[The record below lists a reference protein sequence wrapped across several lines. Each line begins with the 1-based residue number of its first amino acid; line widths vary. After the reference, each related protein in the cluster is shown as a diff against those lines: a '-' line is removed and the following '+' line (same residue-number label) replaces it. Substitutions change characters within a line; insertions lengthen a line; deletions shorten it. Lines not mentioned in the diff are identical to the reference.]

1 MAAGE
6 RLDRAWL
13 PAAGGP
19 VLRGSRAQA
28 EGLAGGLVERGSWLV
43 ADLVPPSTAVDLQ
56 APLDDMTG
64 LPLIM
69 CPTCKDVW
77 VFTGTTTKSQYNI
90 GKRFFKCPRQGY
102 GNGRCSSYWF
112 EEEYVVYLEDHGY
125 LLPASST
132 IAAASTTEVP
142 KLVGKIDSLE
152 QNLNEVK
159 EMVGKNREGLGSCIC
174 LVCGCVNV
182 TIFVVLA
189 IGLVVAVLK

>member
-1 MAAGE
+1 M
-6 RLDRAWL
+6 
-13 PAAGGP
+13 
-19 VLRGSRAQA
+19 SQA
-28 EGLAGGLVERGSWLV
+28 SS
-43 ADLVPPSTAVDLQ
+43 STARTRRSSADRVALQPGPLAVVAAVPLPTTVDLQ

-69 CPTCKDVW
+69 CPTCKDVR
-77 VFTGTTTKSQYNI
+77 VFAAITTKSQYNI

-102 GNGRCSSYWF
+102 GNGRCSRYWF
-112 EEEYVVYLEDHGY
+112 EEEYMVYLEDH
-125 LLPASST
+125 
-132 IAAASTTEVP
+132 EVP
-142 KLVGKIDSLE
+142 ELVGKIDRLE

-159 EMVGKNREGLGSCIC
+159 EMVGKNMEGLGSCIC

>member
-1 MAAGE
+1 MSQESSSTARTRRSSAARVALQPGP
-6 RLDRAWL
+6 LAVV
-13 PAAGGP
+13 AA
-19 VLRGSRAQA
+19 
-28 EGLAGGLVERGSWLV
+28 
-43 ADLVPPSTAVDLQ
+43 VPPPTAVDLQ

-69 CPTCKDVW
+69 CPTCKDVR
-77 VFTGTTTKSQYNI
+77 VFAATTMKSQYNI
-90 GKRFFKCPRQGY
+90 GKRFFKYPPARLWKFQFSGSL
-102 GNGRCSSYWF
+102 NGRCSRYWF

-142 KLVGKIDSLE
+142 ELVGKIDSLE
-152 QNLNEVK
+152 QNLNEMK
-159 EMVGKNREGLGSCIC
+159 EVVGKNREGLGSCIC

-189 IGLVVAVLK
+189 TGLVVAVLK

>member
-1 MAAGE
+1 MSEASSSTARIRRSSAA
-6 RLDRAWL
+6 RVALQ
-13 PAAGGP
+13 PGP
-19 VLRGSRAQA
+19 
-28 EGLAGGLVERGSWLV
+28 LAVV
-43 ADLVPPSTAVDLQ
+43 ATVPPPTAVDLQ

-69 CPTCKDVW
+69 CPICKDVR
-77 VFTGTTTKSQYNI
+77 VFAATTTKSQYNI
-90 GKRFFKCPRQGY
+90 GKRFFKCPQQGY
-102 GNGRCSSYWF
+102 GNGRCSRYWF

-132 IAAASTTEVP
+132 IAAASTTEV
-142 KLVGKIDSLE
+142 
-152 QNLNEVK
+152 K
-159 EMVGKNREGLGSCIC
+159 EMVGKNREVLGSCIC

>member
-1 MAAGE
+1 MSQASSSTTRTRRSSAAQVALQPGP
-6 RLDRAWL
+6 LAVV
-13 PAAGGP
+13 AA
-19 VLRGSRAQA
+19 
-28 EGLAGGLVERGSWLV
+28 
-43 ADLVPPSTAVDLQ
+43 VPPSTAVDLQ

>member
-1 MAAGE
+1 MCGC
-6 RLDRAWL
+6 LL
-13 PAAGGP
+13 PLP
-19 VLRGSRAQA
+19 RSLSII
-28 EGLAGGLVERGSWLV
+28 LERGFSSAPGKAMEMSVQWFPECASLRMVVFV
-43 ADLVPPSTAVDLQ
+43 AFSVCT
-56 APLDDMTG
+56 
-64 LPLIM
+64 
-69 CPTCKDVW
+69 
-77 VFTGTTTKSQYNI
+77 I
-90 GKRFFKCPRQGY
+90 GVKLSVVVIWMQ
-102 GNGRCSSYWF
+102 GRCSRYWF
-112 EEEYVVYLEDHGY
+112 EEEYMVYLEDHGY

-142 KLVGKIDSLE
+142 ELVGKIDSLE